1 MNQFFNKDASLEANI
16 FAVIALIWLL
26 PVIVAY
32 FITVY
37 CIVKPIAKL
46 VGRFRK

>member
-1 MNQFFNKDASLEANI
+1 MKQIFNKDASIEANI

-32 FITVY
+32 FFVVY
-37 CIVKPIAKL
+37 CVVKPITKL
-46 VGRFRK
+46 VGRIKK